1 MILDKIAEH
10 KRQEVALAKSR
21 RSLASLQQGINDLE
35 DQPRGFLRAL
45 RATADSGWT
54 SVIAEVKKGS
64 PSKGV
69 IREDFDPLAISET
82 YQDNGATCLS
92 VLTDENFFMGHLLY
106 LAKIR
111 EVVSL
116 PLLRKDFICDPYQI
130 YEARAAGADAILL
143 IAAMLDAVQLAEYN
157 ALASELHLDVLLEV
171 HDEGELESA
180 LATGCELIGINNRNL
195 QTFATDLATTE
206 RLLPLIPA
214 DHFVVAESGIS
225 SRADVLRL
233 QKAGA
238 RGFLVGESLMR
249 EDDIGA
255 KLKELQ
261 GEN

>member
-10 KRQEVALAKSR
+10 KRQEVTLAKGR
-21 RSLASLQQGINDLE
+21 RSLASLQRGIDDLE

-69 IREDFDPLAISET
+69 IREDFDPLSIAET
-82 YQDNGATCLS
+82 YQENGATCLS
-92 VLTDENFFMGHLLY
+92 VLTDEHFFMGHLLY

-130 YEARAAGADAILL
+130 YEARAAGADAVLL
-143 IAAMLDAVQLAEYN
+143 IAAMLDAGPLAEYN
-157 ALASELHLDVLLEV
+157 ALANELQLDVLLEV
-171 HDEGELESA
+171 HDEKELEVA
-180 LATGCELIGINNRNL
+180 LTTGCELIGINNRNL

-206 RLLPLIPA
+206 RLLPLIPSG
-214 DHFVVAESGIS
+214 HFVVAESGIS

-238 RGFLVGESLMR
+238 SGFLVGESLMR